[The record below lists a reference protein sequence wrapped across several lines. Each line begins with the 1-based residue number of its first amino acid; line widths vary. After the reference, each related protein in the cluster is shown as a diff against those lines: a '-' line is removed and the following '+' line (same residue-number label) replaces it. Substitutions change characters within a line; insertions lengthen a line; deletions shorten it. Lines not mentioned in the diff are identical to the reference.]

1 VPRGIHD
8 IVSELQRVITSRPRE
23 PREDDGRAAARSD
36 REGPRPRNKADE
48 QETSEMINMEAVA
61 VPKFENGLK
70 FEARQEL
77 AEQLGDVLDAVYS
90 LMIRTHVYHWNVEGP
105 LFEPVHKLT
114 EAQYTALFQAVD
126 EIAERMR
133 ALDAKPAVNANSFP
147 TGVSN
152 IPASLSAEKMI
163 AELVRQHEGVV
174 RRMRDVVA
182 LAEKVDDVVT
192 ADLLTGLMARHE
204 KDAWMLRS
212 TLQH

>member
-1 VPRGIHD
+1 VARGIHD

-23 PREDDGRAAARSD
+23 DDGRAAARSD
-36 REGPRPRNKADE
+36 RDGPRPRNNADE
-48 QETSEMINMEAVA
+48 QEPSEMINMEAVA

-174 RRMRDVVA
+174 RLMRDVVA